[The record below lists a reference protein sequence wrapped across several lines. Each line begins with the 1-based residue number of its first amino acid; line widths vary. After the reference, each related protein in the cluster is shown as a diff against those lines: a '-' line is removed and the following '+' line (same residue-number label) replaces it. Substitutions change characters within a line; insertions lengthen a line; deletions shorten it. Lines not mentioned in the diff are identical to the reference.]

1 MEDASDANAKVLRV
15 RALLKRGGKTPVN
28 NTIIRTENV
37 VATSHELQSRVTAA
51 TEAHAQVADTIEHAE
66 LKRTVLAIGAVRRD
80 VGESYGLFS
89 RDCAMPDSSATP
101 SKAANGW
108 PPAYAHDALRQVS
121 CHAAR
126 LVALCRSF
134 ATDHRRDANVENDVA
149 HAIIDVATHLH
160 EAYAQLDDEVFKHG
174 EHDDRLEVAA
184 RLVNRRARQLA
195 SRARFDAHG
204 EVFASIEFN
213 AACTSL
219 VNASAVFNQF
229 YIGNSLYA
237 GANVH
242 GGMDIFEPST
252 VAAESH
258 LLLAETLKHEGLK
271 ESTVTNTLARAS
283 RHSEKAEAILE
294 VDDAKDPLDDS
305 WTCTMAGQPLGLR
318 EWASE
323 GVRTG
328 VAQFDVIGGFS
339 MALDGEMVM
348 HTDAI
353 ADAEWL
359 CLRARVTPCHLW
371 QPPHVVARTVATA
384 AWKRMRYDADVE
396 DDDGNRFSFRP
407 SEEQLRAAARVG
419 IALCGRPPQH
429 RGVDHGLLVVDV
441 GIAPNRLGMV
451 VAGNH
456 VPARATLHKAVDAI
470 GYMFSQL
477 ELDRAHDSVDSPSNQ
492 CHFLDPCEEAEPAAW
507 VPEPQRED
515 VVPTE
520 PPAVAPSVGCVLE
533 SVPETIITA
542 HEAFEHTLTT
552 ALVLPT
558 TPYDDVAMPKS
569 EFPEAD
575 ATSKALSA
583 ALAVTIRESPR
594 AFDDLATQ
602 INTRAQPGYLAA
614 MADYDSDALAQRA
627 AAVALAPSVEM
638 YRMLDH
644 QGERAIDVAASLLG
658 LKDLEPVVM
667 TEPKTVDEPDSLD
680 GSYPGSG
687 TPSSEELEEL
697 V

>member
-1 MEDASDANAKVLRV
+1 MKQEVMSADHWGDVLDKNTRGSFQNTRIGLAILRFMHSNGLGIPIETAFQFSDWLGNGGPHSQYWANSFKQLFVGIDWRGVSCSLMQVERLMRASPFQAMRFFLYPTVVKVLETTGHNI
-15 RALLKRGGKTPVN
+15 L
-28 NTIIRTENV
+28 
-37 VATSHELQSRVTAA
+37 
-51 TEAHAQVADTIEHAE
+51 
-66 LKRTVLAIGAVRRD
+66 
-80 VGESYGLFS
+80 
-89 RDCAMPDSSATP
+89 
-101 SKAANGW
+101 
-108 PPAYAHDALRQVS
+108 
-121 CHAAR
+121 
-126 LVALCRSF
+126 F
-134 ATDHRRDANVENDVA
+134 ATTDSAGPHQNGAYQRYRDKF
-149 HAIIDVATHLH
+149 
-160 EAYAQLDDEVFKHG
+160 Q
-174 EHDDRLEVAA
+174 
-184 RLVNRRARQLA
+184 
-195 SRARFDAHG
+195 
-204 EVFASIEFN
+204 
-213 AACTSL
+213 
-219 VNASAVFNQF
+219 
-229 YIGNSLYA
+229 
-237 GANVH
+237 
-242 GGMDIFEPST
+242 
-252 VAAESH
+252 
-258 LLLAETLKHEGLK
+258 
-271 ESTVTNTLARAS
+271 NTLA
-283 RHSEKAEAILE
+283 EVLPEAA
-294 VDDAKDPLDDS
+294 D
-305 WTCTMAGQPLGLR
+305 
-318 EWASE
+318 
-323 GVRTG
+323 
-328 VAQFDVIGGFS
+328 IGGAGKTNQATKAWRRALALRLIQFTQGNYDEVVLEREVPDTLAAELFFLIEDFGLERTMDTS
-339 MALDGEMVM
+339 VPVMALDGEMVM

-507 VPEPQRED
+507 MPEPQRED
-515 VVPTE
+515 AGPTE

-667 TEPKTVDEPDSLD
+667 TEPETVDEPDSLD